1 MKTRSN
7 ENKKY
12 LKDLNKIAK
21 KVDKFLKAFLS
32 SQKKNSYLMN
42 PIRYGIFSGGKRF
55 RAAIIFYTGKI
66 FNINQKELIMI
77 SAAVECIHAY
87 SLIHDDL
94 PAMDND
100 ELRRGK
106 LTVHKK
112 FDEATAV
119 LAGDM
124 FQVLSVKTLAESKHL
139 SANQKINSI
148 QMLSKANG
156 LEGLIAGQSLDIY
169 MKKNSNIKDIEKMYL
184 LKTGALFSLCFHL
197 LLNVKNLSLKK
208 KKELKL
214 IGEKIGKIFQVTDD
228 MLDRWGDEKKVGKK
242 INKDSQ
248 KANIAYKFSREECL
262 KYLHQI
268 QNKNYKVLQ
277 NFFNTSKEGLDY
289 MSSLVD
295 FIVNRVK

>member
-1 MKTRSN
+1 MKISKN
-7 ENKKY
+7 FDANHIKSFSSDFDHKLLSHIQK
-12 LKDLNKIAK
+12 LKSPDSKIKQAMIYFVK
-21 KVDKFLKAFLS
+21 T
-32 SQKKNSYLMN
+32 
-42 PIRYGIFSGGKRF
+42 GGKRIRPF
-55 RAAIIFYTGKI
+55 FIYRMGLFL
-66 FNINQKELIMI
+66 NIEPNILRDFALSI
-77 SAAVECIHAY
+77 ECVHLH

-100 ELRRGK
+100 DYRRGK

-169 MKKNSNIKDIEKMYL
+169 MKKKSTVKDIEKMYL

-242 INKDSQ
+242 INKDSH
-248 KANIAYKFSREECL
+248 KANIAYKFSRVECM

-277 NFFNTSKEGLDY
+277 NFFDTSKEGLDY

>member
-1 MKTRSN
+1 MKISKNFDANHIKSFSSDFDHKLLRHIQ
-7 ENKKY
+7 K
-12 LKDLNKIAK
+12 LKSPDSKIKQAMIYFVK
-21 KVDKFLKAFLS
+21 T
-32 SQKKNSYLMN
+32 
-42 PIRYGIFSGGKRF
+42 GGKRIRPF
-55 RAAIIFYTGKI
+55 FVYRMGLFL
-66 FNINQKELIMI
+66 NIEPNILRDFALSI
-77 SAAVECIHAY
+77 ECVHLH

-100 ELRRGK
+100 DYRRGK

-139 SANQKINSI
+139 SVNQKINSI

-169 MKKNSNIKDIEKMYL
+169 MKKKSTVKDIEKMYL
-184 LKTGALFSLCFHL
+184 LKTGALFSLCFNL
-197 LLNVKNLSLKK
+197 LLNVKNLSIKK

-248 KANIAYKFSREECL
+248 KANIAYRFSREECL
-262 KYLHQI
+262 KYLRQI
-268 QNKNYKVLQ
+268 QNTNYKVLQ
-277 NFFNTSKEGLDY
+277 KFFDSSKEGLDY

>member
-1 MKTRSN
+1 MKISKNFDANHIKSFSSDFDHKLLRHIQ
-7 ENKKY
+7 K
-12 LKDLNKIAK
+12 LKSPDSKIKQAMIYFVK
-21 KVDKFLKAFLS
+21 T
-32 SQKKNSYLMN
+32 
-42 PIRYGIFSGGKRF
+42 GGKRIRPF
-55 RAAIIFYTGKI
+55 FVYRMGLFL
-66 FNINQKELIMI
+66 NIEPNILRDFALSI
-77 SAAVECIHAY
+77 ECVHLH

-100 ELRRGK
+100 DYRRGK

-139 SANQKINSI
+139 SVNQKINSI

-169 MKKNSNIKDIEKMYL
+169 MKKKSTVKDIEKMYL
-184 LKTGALFSLCFHL
+184 LKTGALFSLCFNL
-197 LLNVKNLSLKK
+197 LLNVKNLSIKK

-248 KANIAYKFSREECL
+248 KANIAYKFSQVECM

-277 NFFNTSKEGLDY
+277 KFFYTRKEGLDY